1 MRFFVEAEPRIVF
14 EEENRLADEALFAEF
29 TGGLINEDKRLNGQ
43 NVGVTM
49 NSQLKIHVEV
59 KGKYSFPRDFVRT
72 SKFEL
77 EFSQLIQ

>member
-29 TGGLINEDKRLNGQ
+29 TGGLITEDKRLNGQ

-49 NSQLKIHVEV
+49 NIYPIENSCR
-59 KGKYSFPRDFVRT
+59 G
-72 SKFEL
+72 
-77 EFSQLIQ
+77 